1 MIKTGKIN
9 SKEAKRYL
17 AGHLGYMKIANVKNL
32 KEKLFF
38 LKYRDKLKSPTL
50 QIIELTGAGNYNN
63 NGSNNPASNRN
74 NNNPTNS
81 NNNISFRPSL

>member
-50 QIIELTGAGNYNN
+50 QIIE
-63 NGSNNPASNRN
+63 
-74 NNNPTNS
+74 
-81 NNNISFRPSL
+81 